1 MQEDLYRVSQDR
13 SRQAPIRF
21 CVELHAPSYPDTYIL
36 IWIMVPSNNDSLPS
50 T

>member
-1 MQEDLYRVSQDR
+1 MQEDLYRVSEDR
-13 SRQAPIRF
+13 SRQALVRF

-36 IWIMVPSNNDSLPS
+36 IQMMVTSNNDSLSS